1 MPQNKVIAFG
11 DLLSPGLYVL
21 HSEFRNID
29 NFINTHKEIISLS
42 GNRVFLSPSGII
54 LSDYLSGS
62 INSVLIKKDS
72 IILDGHELSLNAEMA
87 YHSHFDYQ
95 YYGMNDIQNR
105 VSGFLQTVATAFPQ
119 RSLIF
124 LLSSNNAQENCSVF
138 DAVFKNYMTD
148 AFSYFQNNL
157 LVCVD
162 KMKSRGYGLTPSG
175 DDFIAGVL
183 YGLNML
189 AFYDNRDY
197 NKTRSAVFNSALSEN
212 IYSNTLLRWAYHGR
226 YFMRLK
232 DFLTVLLSYPLPEV
246 KPVFDALI
254 SVGATSGAD
263 MLCGFLSVIL
273 KRPLMLDTEF

>member
-21 HSEFRNID
+21 HSKFRNID
-29 NFINTHKEIISLS
+29 NFINAHKEIISLS
-42 GNRVFLSPSGII
+42 GDLVFLSPSGII

-62 INSVLIKKDS
+62 INSVLIKKDR
-72 IILDGHELSLNAEMA
+72 IILDRQELSLNAELA
-87 YHSHFDYQ
+87 YQSHFDYR

-105 VSGFLQTVATAFPQ
+105 VSGFLQTFATAFPQ

-148 AFSYFQNNL
+148 AFTYFQNNL

-175 DDFIAGVL
+175 DDFNTGVL

-189 AFYDNRDY
+189 AFYDNKDY
-197 NKTRSAVFNSALSEN
+197 NKIRNAVLHSALSDN
-212 IYSNTLLRWAYHGR
+212 IYSNTLLRWAYQGR
-226 YFMRLK
+226 YFKRLK
-232 DFLTVLLSYPLPEV
+232 DFVTVLLSYPLPEV

-263 MLCGFLSVIL
+263 MLCGFMSVIL